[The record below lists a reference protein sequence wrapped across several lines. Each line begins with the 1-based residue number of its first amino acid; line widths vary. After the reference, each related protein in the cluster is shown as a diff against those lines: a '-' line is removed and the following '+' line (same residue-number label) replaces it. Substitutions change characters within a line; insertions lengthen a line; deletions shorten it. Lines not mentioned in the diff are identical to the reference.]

1 MIGSKSRAGRAV
13 LRATAG
19 AGVMAIAVPAALL
32 ASQAAAQQHPAAP
45 RAAYGG
51 EQLRRDVNAIHA
63 AGVTGVLAEVDGGRL
78 TVRAGTARL
87 GSGRPVPGNSYIRI
101 GSNTKTIVATVL
113 LQLVAEGRVSLDD
126 TVAKWLPGVVTGNGN
141 DGAAITIRELLQHTS
156 GLYDFTEAMPALASR
171 QGYLDSRYR
180 SATPEQLVA
189 IAMRHRPLF
198 RPGTS
203 WAYSNTDYVL
213 AGMIIAKATGQSWET
228 EVRDRIIVPLGL
240 RHTFVPGA
248 SPYLPAPH
256 ADLYQQFTP
265 GGPLTDTTVMNYTWA
280 DAAGAIVSTPDDLDR
295 FFRAL
300 ISGRLLPPAQ
310 LAEMEKTMPTI
321 GEAGLLDRYGL
332 GLGWQPL
339 SCGGGYWTHG
349 GDVLGSSTAVGVSAN
364 GRRSVVV
371 EAFTELAGDKAS
383 LRQHQLEADL
393 VDHALCAGK

>member
-1 MIGSKSRAGRAV
+1 MIGIRLRAGRAV

-19 AGVMAIAVPAALL
+19 AGVMAMAVPVALL
-32 ASQAAAQQHPAAP
+32 ASPAVPHQHPAAA
-45 RAAYGG
+45 RAGYGR
-51 EQLRRDVNAIHA
+51 EQLRRDVNVIHA

-78 TVRAGTARL
+78 TVRAGTAKA
-87 GSGRPVPGNSYIRI
+87 GSGRAVPSNSYIRI
-101 GSNTKTIVATVL
+101 GSNTKTFVATVL

-141 DGAAITIRELLQHTS
+141 DGAAITVRELLQHTS
-156 GLYDFTEAMPALASR
+156 GLYDFTAAMPALASS
-171 QGYLDSRYR
+171 QGYLGTRYR
-180 SATPEQLVA
+180 SATPEQLIA
-189 IAMRHRPLF
+189 LAMRHKPLF
-198 RPGTS
+198 KPGTS

-213 AGMIIAKATGQSWET
+213 AGMIIAKATGKSWET

-240 RHTFVPGA
+240 RHTFVPS

-256 ADLYQQFTP
+256 ADLYQQFAP

-280 DAAGAIVSTPDDLDR
+280 DAAGSIVSTPDDLDR

-300 ISGRLLPPAQ
+300 VTGRLLPPTQ
-310 LAEMEKTMPTI
+310 LAEMEKTVPTI
-321 GEAGLLDRYGL
+321 GEQGLLDRYGL
-332 GLGWQPL
+332 GLAWQPL

-349 GDVLGSSTAVGVSAN
+349 GDVLGSSTAIGISAN
-364 GRRSVVV
+364 GRSSVVV
-371 EAFTELAGDKAS
+371 EAFTELAGEPAA

>member
-1 MIGSKSRAGRAV
+1 
-13 LRATAG
+13 
-19 AGVMAIAVPAALL
+19 MAMAVPVALL
-32 ASQAAAQQHPAAP
+32 ASPAAPHQHPAAP
-45 RAAYGG
+45 RAAYGR
-51 EQLRRDVNAIHA
+51 EQLQHDVNVIHA

-87 GSGRPVPGNSYIRI
+87 GSGRAVPVNSYIRI
-101 GSNTKTIVATVL
+101 GSNTKTFVATVL

-141 DGAAITIRELLQHTS
+141 DGAAITITELLQHTS
-156 GLYDFTEAMPALASR
+156 GLYDFTEAMPALASS
-171 QGYLDSRYR
+171 QGYLQTRYR

-189 IAMRHRPLF
+189 LAMRHKPLF
-198 RPGTS
+198 KPGTS

-213 AGMIIAKATGQSWET
+213 AGMIIAKATGKSWET

-240 RHTFVPGA
+240 RHTFVPG
-248 SPYLPAPH
+248 SSSYLPAPH

-280 DAAGAIVSTPDDLDR
+280 DAAGEIVSTPDDLDR

-300 ISGRLLPPAQ
+300 ITGRLLPPAQ
-310 LAEMEKTMPTI
+310 LAEMEKTVPTI
-321 GEAGLLDRYGL
+321 GEQGLLDRYGL
-332 GLGWQPL
+332 GLAWQPL

-349 GDVLGSSTAVGVSAN
+349 GDVLGSSTALGTSAN
-364 GRRSVVV
+364 GLRSVVV
-371 EAFTELAGDKAS
+371 EAFTELAGEQAA